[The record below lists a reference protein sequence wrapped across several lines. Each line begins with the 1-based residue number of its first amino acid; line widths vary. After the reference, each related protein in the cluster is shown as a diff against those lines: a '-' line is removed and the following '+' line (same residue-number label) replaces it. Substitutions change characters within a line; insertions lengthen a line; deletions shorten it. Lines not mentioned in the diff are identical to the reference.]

1 MAYDFG
7 ASRQKYINEMEQKK
21 VSKANAEEDKGFD
34 LGKALISPFTTIAD
48 IKEDILSGAVKSVEG
63 IVDYGLGL
71 VGSAAS
77 IFGSDSIENALNEA
91 IKYDFTGNTIGKI
104 DDWAED
110 SSWLSADNAVT
121 NTIHQV
127 GQGVG
132 GMLPSIV
139 VAYFSGGASLA
150 ASTATF
156 GLGAAGQSTEEAI
169 NEGANIG
176 QATGY
181 GTLAGITEA
190 GIELLSGKLG
200 GTTRIGKDVAKNI
213 FGKGIGG
220 VVSAFAEEGLEE
232 VASDLITPAWKAI
245 TYSGKYETPEINEL
259 IQSFTTGGLTALAM
273 GGAGKATNMAMYGK
287 EGEKALSKYNEI
299 LELNKEEYDLETKG
313 KLTKELRD
321 KYSQDRT
328 NLVKEFNEQ
337 LDKLDAESKKTQRL
351 NEALG
356 DKSARDFSSGKKL
369 ANEFT
374 NLVNKKYNSNI
385 KVEYVDTDAFDAK
398 YVPETNTIKISK
410 SSEKPYLHV
419 LNHEFAHALKIS
431 PEYNNLVE
439 SVISSIPES
448 QLVELQKKA
457 KAENH
462 TNDINLI
469 NEEIASEYIA
479 NNVFT
484 NLNKLK
490 SIISGNKTFGQKA
503 LDFIKEKLNILTP
516 NSNEYKN
523 FKKIESLISEMLNDK
538 EFNIANSSGLVPK
551 YSKKDSLLYN
561 GYYINSHKKI
571 PEKIRNKAI
580 NELVADFQKKDLDYT
595 ASSKIIDDHLIIYDI
610 QDDVADITDV
620 VDLKKIK
627 KQKSL
632 SQQNYQ
638 KLIKILDT
646 EIIKGG
652 NANADII
659 RLAESINREE
669 LLAKQDTNIYSETVR
684 NNAVGRNDTVSK
696 KSSGNERKANSRLDE
711 GTSELS
717 DGGKVLQLD
726 SYKNE
731 LTKEQIQYFKDTKVL
746 DKNGNLLVTYHGS
759 KEAPTTFRK
768 DKIATWNAYGRG
780 FYFTDNIEVAERY
793 ARKGGGK
800 LITTYLNITNPFKA
814 NKKEYMDKLY
824 EYTGNTKQSIKQYAE
839 ENGIEGSEYFIMCD
853 FINEK
858 TNKNISDILIELGY
872 DGIEIKQDTNTEFVV
887 FEPNQIKSY
896 NNLYP
901 TKDADIRYS
910 RKSSKPPKGQLQLE
924 LSFED
929 NVIVEN
935 YVEQSE
941 TLEEKKPKKTVEPST
956 RKVAKEMKE
965 YNRQQNLTE
974 QDIDK
979 VIADTEKKVEVVIPG
994 DKKSTIQVVKDKFKD
1009 AVEAFKSGKLATY
1022 LKTQITDA
1030 SAGVVDKVKAKYKDN
1045 KELRNSKV
1053 KELRISVNEA
1063 QRATAR
1069 ADWYIGTVVDKIWSP
1084 IEAKGEAYVRS
1095 FETFLLHKLNVRR
1108 MKFSA
1113 TALNNIAKLE
1123 KELDAKLVELADK
1136 YNKGEYKNK
1145 RSYELDVS
1153 KAKSK
1158 YGAKIKSWQEEYDNA
1173 KDAPVFGKEITA
1185 KESAEAAKKLLKE
1198 HPEFAE
1204 YKEQVADV
1212 FEYLRKRQLEA
1223 GLISETQFEL
1233 MEKAAGRDY
1242 VPTHRANKDGISKA
1256 ALSGN
1261 IGVKNGLHRAKGSS
1275 EDIRSIMVQM
1285 CEQIIA
1291 VEKKTSINKL
1301 FNTVK
1306 EMIPEEFTDD
1316 KIVSREPV
1324 GREDADSNIIPEQNQ
1339 VFFYE
1344 NGERV
1349 VYQVDN
1355 EVASLFQSMRNIPSQ
1370 FELGV
1375 FGKASKGLVKL
1386 TRNVTTQYNPFFAA
1400 RNLFRDYFDAVIY
1413 TKNKGKFS
1421 QNYVEAA
1428 KDVFGKGEWYKMY
1441 MENGGAS
1448 ASFYNQDQGRDMSK
1462 KGILTKISD
1471 FNETIELI
1479 PRVAEMKASYERL
1492 IAEGKTHEQAIQEA
1506 MFDAAEVTV
1515 NFGKGGTSTKW
1526 LSSNLVP
1533 YLNGAV
1539 QGSVKFYNTFIHPES
1554 FEAWKSAM
1562 VRAGLMA
1569 IPALILNEAL
1579 FGDDDDYEELAD
1591 DVKANYY
1598 LFKIGDNKFIRIPR
1612 GRIESIFGDFAQRTV
1627 RYAKGNEDAFDTY
1640 GETIKSSVSPVES
1653 FTRTVYSPLK
1663 DVSTNTAWHGG
1674 KIENRSMENKPIKER
1689 YDENT
1694 SEIAKMLSNVYPKL
1708 SPKKWHY
1715 LLDQYSGVIGDIV
1728 LPLTSKSA
1736 SIETVLFKSS
1746 GYYVNSMN
1754 NNKYSNQ
1761 YYDLGAELTQNS
1773 NSDKATGV
1781 DKAKLR
1787 YYNSMNTKI
1796 SELKKQKAELS
1807 DDEAN
1812 ATQLLIVQLQR
1823 QTIDNLKAFE
1833 TTLNKYE
1840 YGLSD
1845 SDTYEDFYRES
1856 LRECFGAETAL
1867 INYDTRVYEK
1877 ATIFNKCGINW
1888 DTFYTVYF
1896 DAKSIDSDY
1905 DADGNVVSGSKKNK
1919 VTQYVKSLKLNATQK
1934 YMVMGLLG
1942 YKNTNGEQQVR
1953 SLLRSKGYNGEELN
1967 KIMKMCGYN

>member
-1 MAYDFG
+1 MPVKISDYARLGIQKQERDFSSNKNNQTTSG
-7 ASRQKYINEMEQKK
+7 N
-21 VSKANAEEDKGFD
+21 KGFD
-34 LGKALISPFTTIAD
+34 FGKALISPFTTIAD
-48 IKEDILSGAVKSVEG
+48 INEDVLSGVGKSLEG

-77 IFGSDSIENALNEA
+77 IFGSNDLERALSEA
-91 IKYDFTGNTIGKI
+91 IKYDFTGNTIGKM

-110 SSWLSADNAVT
+110 SSWLSGNNWVS
-121 NTIHQV
+121 NTVHQV

-132 GMLPSIV
+132 GMLPGIV
-139 VAYFSGGASLA
+139 VTLATGGAAAPAALA
-150 ASTATF
+150 SMSGLLGTATF
-156 GLGAAGQSTEEAI
+156 AAGAAGQSTEEALH
-169 NEGANIG
+169 EGANIG
-176 QATGY
+176 QATAF
-181 GTLAGITEA
+181 GTLTGATEGAIEYISGGLGGLNPFTKGAAGKI
-190 GIELLSGKLG
+190 LSGG
-200 GTTRIGKDVAKNI
+200 AGKVI
-213 FGKGIGG
+213 R
-220 VVSAFAEEGLEE
+220 SFAEEGLEE

-259 IQSFTTGGLTALAM
+259 INSFTTGGLTALAM

-299 LELNKEEYDLETKG
+299 LELNQEEYDLETKG

-321 KYSQDRT
+321 KYAKDRT

-351 NEALG
+351 NETLG
-356 DKSARDFSSGKKL
+356 DKSARDFNSGQKL

-374 NLVNKKYNSNI
+374 KVMKDKLGEDINIEFVDSKEFNGKY
-385 KVEYVDTDAFDAK
+385 D
-398 YVPETNTIKISK
+398 PNTKTIYLDKNA
-410 SSEKPYLHV
+410 EDPYLQV
-419 LNHEFAHALKIS
+419 LNHEFTHTLRNS
-431 PEYNNLVE
+431 GEFNNLID
-439 SVISSIPES
+439 SVLNTMSE
-448 QLVELQKKA
+448 QEVV
-457 KAENH
+457 AERERLRNEYGY
-462 TNDINLI
+462 TDSDAVL
-469 NEEIASEYIA
+469 NEEIAA
-479 NNVFT
+479 NYVSQNILT
-484 NLNKLK
+484 DLGKTK
-490 SIISGNKTFGQKA
+490 RIISGNKSLGRKL
-503 LDFIKEKLNILTP
+503 LDFVTDKIKMVSP
-516 NSNEYKN
+516 NSQEYK
-523 FKKIESLISEMLNDK
+523 KMKQVQTTLESILNGK
-538 EFNIANSSGLVPK
+538 EINVESGAETVPQ
-551 YSKKDSLLYN
+551 YSKKKASTININTN
-561 GYYINSHKKI
+561 GVPKNMPNDKTSSVVNQIQEQLRNAHKYKDTV
-571 PEKIRNKAI
+571 EN
-580 NELVADFQKKDLDYT
+580 LVVTFSNTNDIAVVR
-595 ASSKIIDDHLIIYDI
+595 SSKINRKTNIIENDIIAYIQIDNIAEKHKIGSKTAENIMLYIKGEIENDKQRGHNTQLAEIGQYI
-610 QDDVADITDV
+610 QMG
-620 VDLKKIK
+620 IK
-627 KQKSL
+627 KELQFL
-632 SQQNYQ
+632 G
-638 KLIKILDT
+638 DT
-646 EIIKGG
+646 RDSSSKWGG
-652 NANADII
+652 VVGSNTTQSTNVGEGVRATG
-659 RLAESINREE
+659 RESYERE
-669 LLAKQDTNIYSETVR
+669 L
-684 NNAVGRNDTVSK
+684 
-696 KSSGNERKANSRLDE
+696 NSFE
-711 GTSELS
+711 
-717 DGGKVLQLD
+717 Q
-726 SYKNE
+726 E
-731 LTKEQIQYFKDTKVL
+731 LTKEQNQYFKNSIVR
-746 DKNGNLLVTYHGS
+746 NPYGNLLVVYHGTTS
-759 KEAPTTFRK
+759 DFTTFDHK
-768 DKIATWNAYGRG
+768 FMGKSGSSYGYG
-780 FYFTDNIEVAERY
+780 FYFTNNIETAKSYGNVEPY
-793 ARKGGGK
+793 
-800 LITTYLNITNPFKA
+800 YLNITKILSST
-814 NKKEYMDKLY
+814 E
-824 EYTGNTKQSIKQYAE
+824 
-839 ENGIEGSEYFIMCD
+839 
-853 FINEK
+853 
-858 TNKNISDILIELGY
+858 KNITKSQLSALLKEIDSDGNGMLSDFDDVFYYGYDKVLQKATNQLLESNDNDVDLISEIINLNGGGTSSKEIYEMLRRKLGY
-872 DGIEIKQDTNTEFVV
+872 DGIIETYHTGDTVFVA
-887 FEPNQIKSY
+887 FNSNQIKSIY
-896 NNLYP
+896 NDSP
-901 TKDADIRYS
+901 TVDSDIRYA
-910 RKSSKPPKGQLQLE
+910 RKRRNPPEGQMELE
-924 LSFED
+924 LDFEGK
-929 NVIVEN
+929 
-935 YVEQSE
+935 QK
-941 TLEEKKPKKTVEPST
+941 TPKKPVEPST

-979 VIADTEKKVEVVIPG
+979 VIADTEKKVEVVLPA
-994 DKKSTIQVVKDKFKD
+994 DKKSTMQVVKDKFKE
-1009 AVEAFKSGKLATY
+1009 AKEAFKSGRLATY

-1053 KELRISVNEA
+1053 KQLRISVNEA

-1095 FETFLLHKLNVRR
+1095 FETFLLHKLNIRR
-1108 MKFSA
+1108 MRFSA

-1136 YNKGEYKNK
+1136 YNKGGYKNK

-1153 KAKSK
+1153 KTKSK

-1185 KESAEAAKKLLKE
+1185 KESEEAAKKLLKE

-1212 FEYLRKRQLEA
+1212 FEYLRKKQLEA

-1285 CEQIIA
+1285 CEQVIA

-1306 EMIPEEFTDD
+1306 DMIPEEFTDD

-1324 GREDADSNIIPEQNQ
+1324 GREDADSNIIPKENE

-1349 VYQVDN
+1349 VYQVDG

-1386 TRNVTTQYNPFFAA
+1386 TRNVTTQYNPFFAV

-1413 TKNKGKFS
+1413 TKNKGNFS

-1428 KDVFGKGEWYKMY
+1428 KDVFGKGKWYKMY

-1462 KGILTKISD
+1462 KGILSKISD

-1479 PRVAEMKASYERL
+1479 PRVAEMKATYERL
-1492 IAEGKTHEQAIQEA
+1492 IAEGKTHEEAIQEA

-1539 QGSVKFYNTFIHPES
+1539 QGSVKFYDTFIHPES

-1612 GRIESIFGDFAQRTV
+1612 GRIEAIFGDFAQRTV

-1761 YYDLGAELTQNS
+1761 Y
-1773 NSDKATGV
+1773 
-1781 DKAKLR
+1781 
-1787 YYNSMNTKI
+1787 
-1796 SELKKQKAELS
+1796 
-1807 DDEAN
+1807 
-1812 ATQLLIVQLQR
+1812 
-1823 QTIDNLKAFE
+1823 
-1833 TTLNKYE
+1833 
-1840 YGLSD
+1840 
-1845 SDTYEDFYRES
+1845 
-1856 LRECFGAETAL
+1856 
-1867 INYDTRVYEK
+1867 
-1877 ATIFNKCGINW
+1877 
-1888 DTFYTVYF
+1888 
-1896 DAKSIDSDY
+1896 
-1905 DADGNVVSGSKKNK
+1905 
-1919 VTQYVKSLKLNATQK
+1919 
-1934 YMVMGLLG
+1934 
-1942 YKNTNGEQQVR
+1942 
-1953 SLLRSKGYNGEELN
+1953 
-1967 KIMKMCGYN
+1967 

>member
-1 MAYDFG
+1 MPVKISDYARLGIQKQERDFSSNKNNQTTSG
-7 ASRQKYINEMEQKK
+7 N
-21 VSKANAEEDKGFD
+21 KGFD

-48 IKEDILSGAVKSVEG
+48 INEDVLSGVGKSLEG

-77 IFGSDSIENALNEA
+77 IFGSNDLERALSEA
-91 IKYDFTGNTIGKI
+91 IKYDFTGNTIGKM

-110 SSWLSADNAVT
+110 SSWLSGDNWVS
-121 NTIHQV
+121 NTVHQV

-132 GMLPSIV
+132 GMLPGIAV
-139 VAYFSGGASLA
+139 TLATGGAAAPAALA
-150 ASTATF
+150 SMSGLLGTATF
-156 GLGAAGQSTEEAI
+156 AAGAAGQSTEEALH
-169 NEGANIG
+169 EGANIG
-176 QATGY
+176 QATAF
-181 GTLAGITEA
+181 GTLTGATEGAIEYISGGLGGLNLFTKGAAGKI
-190 GIELLSGKLG
+190 LSGG
-200 GTTRIGKDVAKNI
+200 AGKV
-213 FGKGIGG
+213 FR
-220 VVSAFAEEGLEE
+220 SFAEEGLEE

-259 IQSFTTGGLTALAM
+259 INSFTTGGLTALAM

-287 EGEKALSKYNEI
+287 DGEKALSKLNEI
-299 LELNKEEYDLETKG
+299 QELNEEEYNLEKKG
-313 KLTKELRD
+313 ELNEEKAKEFAD
-321 KYSQDRT
+321 KRE
-328 NLVKEFNEQ
+328 NLVKEFKDLTDS
-337 LDKLDAESKKTQRL
+337 LDKESKKYQRL
-351 NEALG
+351 DERINVDKSIENAKNFDVRWEAAKEALFHNNKNTG
-356 DKSARDFSSGKKL
+356 QNYTLEMEDIKNKNINGYIDKENNRIV
-369 ANEFT
+369 
-374 NLVNKKYNSNI
+374 VNKNAKDPVAIVVGHEVTHGLEKSGAYNEVKDLILSKMSAEELQEQRNELLKI
-385 KVEYVDTDAFDAK
+385 KQYKKAFDKDGNIALDK
-398 YVPETNTIKISK
+398 EIVANWLSNNMTKDSK
-410 SSEKPYLHV
+410 SLIQTFKGKGNV
-419 LNHEFAHALKIS
+419 LERLLGFAK
-431 PEYNNLVE
+431 
-439 SVISSIPES
+439 
-448 QLVELQKKA
+448 
-457 KAENH
+457 
-462 TNDINLI
+462 
-469 NEEIASEYIA
+469 
-479 NNVFT
+479 
-484 NLNKLK
+484 NKL
-490 SIISGNKTFGQKA
+490 ST
-503 LDFIKEKLNILTP
+503 LTKGTQTY
-516 NSNEYKN
+516 NEY
-523 FKKIESLISEMLNDK
+523 
-538 EFNIANSSGLVPK
+538 
-551 YSKKDSLLYN
+551 
-561 GYYINSHKKI
+561 
-571 PEKIRNKAI
+571 
-580 NELVADFQKKDLDYT
+580 Q
-595 ASSKIIDDHLIIYDI
+595 
-610 QDDVADITDV
+610 DV
-620 VDLKKIK
+620 VDAINKAMDTLKKQNIRENRTVEEK
-627 KQKSL
+627 INDLKSKTKNESVAYSVASVTTPSVRVESKNGEVTYKTTQEL
-632 SQQNYQ
+632 TEEQ
-638 KLIKILDT
+638 KILFG
-646 EIIKGG
+646 EKHEKIKDSKIQYSISSDSKG
-652 NANADII
+652 N
-659 RLAESINREE
+659 
-669 LLAKQDTNIYSETVR
+669 K
-684 NNAVGRNDTVSK
+684 
-696 KSSGNERKANSRLDE
+696 
-711 GTSELS
+711 
-717 DGGKVLQLD
+717 
-726 SYKNE
+726 
-731 LTKEQIQYFKDTKVL
+731 LTKNQEEYFKDSKAR
-746 DKNGNLLVTYHGS
+746 DENGNLLVLYHGTPNAGFTTVNEGGLYLTNHEDVAQDYAGS
-759 KEAPTTFRK
+759 TLKFDSNNPKADLTSILFNGKKTYLTPLKYVKDNIYNYTMNEIIEMAEYADSNSTVHDYLYDYLGVTEEDFDMPLKKIKNKYDLEEFIEILFDNEEGLFSEEYVDELPTTDYTEGVERTQNRK
-768 DKIATWNAYGRG
+768 VY
-780 FYFTDNIEVAERY
+780 EVY
-793 ARKGGGK
+793 A
-800 LITTYLNITNPFKA
+800 NVTNP
-814 NKKEYMDKLY
+814 Y
-824 EYTGNTKQSIKQYAE
+824 EISGRKIGYTEIQYAKK
-839 ENGIEGSEYFIMCD
+839 NGHDAIISRNAPEGRNNKRGTTIVVLNS
-853 FINEK
+853 NQVK
-858 TNKNISDILIELGY
+858 LTSNKN
-872 DGIEIKQDTNTEFVV
+872 
-887 FEPNQIKSY
+887 
-896 NNLYP
+896 P
-901 TKDADIRYS
+901 TSNDDFQYSIR
-910 RKSSKPPKGQLQLE
+910 RSKNPPKGQLELE
-924 LSFED
+924 LDFD
-929 NVIVEN
+929 AK
-935 YVEQSE
+935 
-941 TLEEKKPKKTVEPST
+941 EKQRKLVEPST

-979 VIADTEKKVEVVIPG
+979 VIADTEKKVEVVLPA
-994 DKKSTIQVVKDKFKD
+994 DKKSTMQVVKDKFKE
-1009 AVEAFKSGKLATY
+1009 AKEAFKSGRLATY

-1053 KELRISVNEA
+1053 KQLRISVNEA

-1095 FETFLLHKLNVRR
+1095 FETFLLHKLNIRR
-1108 MKFSA
+1108 MRFSA

-1136 YNKGEYKNK
+1136 YNKGGYKTK
-1145 RSYELDVS
+1145 KAYELDVS
-1153 KAKSK
+1153 KTKSK
-1158 YGAKIKSWQEEYDNA
+1158 YATKITSWQEEYRNA
-1173 KDAPVFGKEITA
+1173 KDAPVFGEEITA
-1185 KESAEAAKKLLKE
+1185 KESEEAAKKLLKE

-1212 FEYLRKRQLEA
+1212 FEYLRKKQLEA

-1242 VPTHRANKDGISKA
+1242 VPTHRVNKDGISKA

-1285 CEQIIA
+1285 CEQVIA

-1349 VYQVDN
+1349 VYQVDG

-1370 FELGV
+1370 FELGI

-1413 TKNKGKFS
+1413 TKNKGNFS

-1428 KDVFGKGEWYKMY
+1428 KDVFGKGKWYKMY

-1462 KGILTKISD
+1462 KGILSKISD

-1479 PRVAEMKASYERL
+1479 PRVAEMKATYERL
-1492 IAEGKTHEQAIQEA
+1492 IAEGKTHEEAIQEA

-1539 QGSVKFYNTFIHPES
+1539 QGSVKFYDTFIHPES

-1569 IPALILNEAL
+1569 IPALILNEAI

-1612 GRIESIFGDFAQRTV
+1612 GRIEAIFGDFAQRTV

-1773 NSDKATGV
+1773 NSNNATGV

-1796 SELKKQKAELS
+1796 SELKKSKDGLSNEEAE
-1807 DDEAN
+1807 

-1867 INYDTRVYEK
+1867 LSYDNRVYEK

-1919 VTQYVKSLKLNATQK
+1919 VTNYVKSLKLNATQK

-1942 YKNTNGEQQVR
+1942 YKNTNGESQVR
-1953 SLLRSKGYNGEELN
+1953 SLLRSKGYTGEELESV
-1967 KIMKMCGYN
+1967 MKMCGYGK